1 MTAELINGEF
11 NSNLETDIRAIPQ
24 PEKKKK
30 RPLLYID
37 DYKYQ
42 IESKK
47 IKVSKWVKKFYFEYY
62 PKLFEDE
69 IATFDET
76 AARLAVSFIEKF
88 CRHHE
93 GEKGGQLIK
102 LESWQKAPEMQLEMG
117 RGRGLCL
124 SVLMAPQPQSSAP
137 PRPSPRL
144 ALLPAATLTLH
155 SPPRHLQES
164 AAPRTQAW
172 CPLPPAWLASGF
184 ATMSLTRLERRAT
197 ETRPE
202 MFHCISTGGT

>member
-11 NSNLETDIRAIPQ
+11 NSNLETDLRAIPQ

-37 DYKYQ
+37 DYRYQ

-93 GEKGGQLIK
+93 GEKGGQLIE
-102 LESWQKAPEMQLEMG
+102 LESWQKAFIAVLFGTKDKKGFRLFREILLIIG
-117 RGRGLCL
+117 RKNGKTL
-124 SVLMAPQPQSSAP
+124 
-137 PRPSPRL
+137 L
-144 ALLPAATLTLH
+144 AAA
-155 SPPRHLQES
+155 
-164 AAPRTQAW
+164 
-172 CPLPPAWLASGF
+172 
-184 ATMSLTRLERRAT
+184 
-197 ETRPE
+197 
-202 MFHCISTGGT
+202 ISTYCAYLDGETGGRIYFVAPKLARLWGSTKLVPHLNITEVTR